1 MTNKVFF
8 EKSLKLTKLTLY
20 ISGIQI
26 KRSNNNRFVQKLFCY
41 VFYFNFSFI
50 YTDIIGEC
58 WWLLDAIVLGKNFLE
73 LSFSIPCI
81 LISVL
86 GTVKAVFIFHH
97 QDLLIKVV
105 NKLRGIHP
113 ELDDEDIDE
122 VQAKIVK
129 DSVKLVNSVVSL
141 MFYVCAPVTIAFP
154 LVSIFKMISYYNQ
167 TGELKIT
174 FPYLVAYFFD
184 PFTRERW
191 PFVFLHHIWSTV
203 IVAAY
208 VFGSDTLFYAL
219 CTYIQMHFK
228 ILRHRF
234 ENMVKDS
241 TEETR
246 AQLVKNIVRH
256 QELIELVNQV
266 EILYSKSTLFNI
278 VTSSVL
284 ICLSGFNITTLK
296 DTSVIIL
303 FGTFLYMSLS
313 QISLLC
319 YFGDLLMNSSIQLT
333 GGIYNSLWYET
344 DQEIKKCIL
353 LIIIRTQKPCKLTAA
368 KFADLNLSAFTTILS
383 RSWSYFA
390 LLRTMYKE

>member
-1 MTNKVFF
+1 
-8 EKSLKLTKLTLY
+8 
-20 ISGIQI
+20 
-26 KRSNNNRFVQKLFCY
+26 
-41 VFYFNFSFI
+41 
-50 YTDIIGEC
+50 
-58 WWLLDAIVLGKNFLE
+58 
-73 LSFSIPCI
+73 
-81 LISVL
+81 
-86 GTVKAVFIFHH
+86 
-97 QDLLIKVV
+97 
-105 NKLRGIHP
+105 
-113 ELDDEDIDE
+113 
-122 VQAKIVK
+122 
-129 DSVKLVNSVVSL
+129 
-141 MFYVCAPVTIAFP
+141 MFGQVI
-154 LVSIFKMISYYNQ
+154 
-167 TGELKIT
+167 
-174 FPYLVAYFFD
+174 YFFD
-184 PFTRERW
+184 PFTKERW
-191 PFVFLHHIWSTV
+191 PIVYLHHVWSTV

>member
-1 MTNKVFF
+1 MTKSSF
-8 EKSLKLTKLTLY
+8 ETSLKLTKL
-20 ISGIQI
+20 IFVFAGIQI
-26 KRSNNNRFVQKLFCY
+26 ARKKNNRFVQKLLFC
-41 VFYFNFSFI
+41 VFYFHFSFL
-50 YTDIIGEC
+50 YSNIIGQS
-58 WWLLDAIVLGKNFLE
+58 WGVFDAIVMGKSFLE
-73 LSFSIPCI
+73 ISFSIPCI
-81 LISVL
+81 GISVL
-86 GTVKAVFIFHH
+86 STVKVVFLFYH
-97 QDLLIKVV
+97 QDLLINIV
-105 NKLRGIHP
+105 NKLRSIHP
-113 ELDDEDIDE
+113 EADDEDMDE
-122 VQAKIVK
+122 IQTKIVK
-129 DSVKLVNSVVSL
+129 DAVKLLNLVVMMLVYITVS
-141 MFYVCAPVTIAFP
+141 VTIAFP
-154 LVSIFKMISYYNQ
+154 IVSIVAMVNNYNH
-167 TGELKIT
+167 TGEFKVV
-174 FPYLVAYFFD
+174 FPYIVTYFFD

-191 PFVFLHHIWSTV
+191 PFVYLYHVWSTV